1 MAYNTQYT
9 KPAYSADIDKKSQD
23 TNTSGVRFMNYDKM
37 KYLAINYWKKACTI
51 DIGIIP
57 AGMSRGSGASWNW
70 KDTPPANIHLSLTFN
85 TLTTLESNCDEVWEA
100 LKKTGTF
107 SNIGAICGLDLNNMV
122 EINNGSTLGM
132 ETGIY
137 LVLYKNID
145 QNTGKPGNMEVYP
158 FATREVIRNYD
169 YRTGQKMSDTNA
181 LQEFKDFRRIIHE
194 ACSALTMAYAH
205 TVSESINPAKTS
217 IAAAL
222 GSISKKLGVDGTSSS
237 ASIGTNQQGS
247 TYNKSQYKGQ
257 YQGNKK
263 QYQGTG
269 TNYRKNNYSQYPQT
283 QHQDTP
289 PWESTDITL
298 NSPDQANFFN

>member
-1 MAYNTQYT
+1 MAYNAQYNRT
-9 KPAYSADIDKKSQD
+9 VNGTDTVEKKNQD
-23 TNTSGVRFMNYDKM
+23 VNTTGVRFMNYDKM
-37 KYLAINYWKKACTI
+37 KYLAVNYWKKSCTI

-70 KDTPPANIHLSLTFN
+70 KDAPPATIHVGLTFN

-107 SNIGAICGLDLNNMV
+107 SNIGAVCGLDLNNMV

-137 LVLYKNID
+137 LVIYKDID
-145 QNTGKPGNMEVYP
+145 ANTGKPGNMEVYP
-158 FATREVIRNYD
+158 FATREVVRNYD
-169 YRTGQKMSDTNA
+169 YRTGQKMSDTNT

-222 GSISKKLGVDGTSSS
+222 GNIGKKLGVDSATS
-237 ASIGTNQQGS
+237 ASSVGNQQNAQYAK
-247 TYNKSQYKGQ
+247 TQYRSQYTGAKKP
-257 YQGNKK
+257 YNGN
-263 QYQGTG
+263 
-269 TNYRKNNYSQYPQT
+269 NYRRNNYSQQG
-283 QHQDTP
+283 QQQRGDTP
-289 PWESTDITL
+289 PWESSDITL